1 MALGKEEEEIEK
13 FSFFFENSKVT
24 FETKKCT
31 FWPILQHC
39 AIVGDKKKQ
48 LTLGKEEEEIG
59 RSLACT
65 VPINGGI
72 YLNEASK
79 SPESLIKTT
88 E

>member
-1 MALGKEEEEIEK
+1 MEIENAL
-13 FSFFFENSKVT
+13 FELYYSTVQ
-24 FETKKCT
+24 
-31 FWPILQHC
+31 LLGQ
-39 AIVGDKKKQ
+39 KKQ

>member
-1 MALGKEEEEIEK
+1 MHFLTYTTALCNCWG
-13 FSFFFENSKVT
+13 
-24 FETKKCT
+24 
-31 FWPILQHC
+31 Q
-39 AIVGDKKKQ
+39 KKQ